1 MHANVIG
8 FLMDK
13 SKKNNNHSDMKI
25 IYVGLILIMLI
36 SCKPASN
43 DIDILLENQSEQHL
57 AVVIIQYKG
66 GEEKLKNIAVGDSI
80 AFKIHSSGDTGLTI
94 FGLPL
99 PNHPQGGGHSE
110 AIPNKL
116 RLTKF
121 AAVNNYIEAGSSGD
135 IRIKINSNMEA
146 DTTLNLKSKY

>member
-13 SKKNNNHSDMKI
+13 SKNNNNHSDMKI

-66 GEEKLKNIAVGDSI
+66 GEEKLKNISSEIYETYASTETLTHI
-80 AFKIHSSGDTGLTI
+80 AARKIGEKA
-94 FGLPL
+94 FCW
-99 PNHPQGGGHSE
+99 NQ
-110 AIPNKL
+110 
-116 RLTKF
+116 R
-121 AAVNNYIEAGSSGD
+121 
-135 IRIKINSNMEA
+135 R
-146 DTTLNLKSKY
+146 

>member
-1 MHANVIG
+1 
-8 FLMDK
+8 
-13 SKKNNNHSDMKI
+13 MKI

-36 SCKPASN
+36 SCKPAPN
-43 DIDILLENQSEQHL
+43 DIDIVLENQSEQHL

-66 GEEKLKNIAVGDSI
+66 GEKKLKNIAVGDSI
-80 AFKIHSSGDTGLTI
+80 AFKIHPSGDTGLTI

-99 PNHPQGGGHSE
+99 PNHPQGGGRSE

-116 RLTKF
+116 PLTKF

>member
-1 MHANVIG
+1 
-8 FLMDK
+8 MDK
-13 SKKNNNHSDMKI
+13 SKNNNNHSDMKI

-80 AFKIHSSGDTGLTI
+80 AFKIQVV
-94 FGLPL
+94 F
-99 PNHPQGGGHSE
+99 Q
-110 AIPNKL
+110 K
-116 RLTKF
+116 
-121 AAVNNYIEAGSSGD
+121 VC
-135 IRIKINSNMEA
+135 
-146 DTTLNLKSKY
+146 